1 MDIASVFETETQKLS
16 AELQTKIIELAY
28 AIAKSREEGGRF
40 SVSDIELAME
50 SINAG
55 IDSEQFKSSLRALVR
70 IVLRQPLLNYRR
82 FYENE
87 PNKLKGEQYQKL
99 KKALEEFSGVKG
111 TGKPPT
117 LEEEFD

>member
-1 MDIASVFETETQKLS
+1 
-16 AELQTKIIELAY
+16 
-28 AIAKSREEGGRF
+28 
-40 SVSDIELAME
+40 ME

-55 IDSEQFKSSLRALVR
+55 IDSEQFKSSLRALGR
-70 IVLRQPLLNYRR
+70 RVLRQPLLNYRR